1 MIYKLRIYE
10 AIQKTIKALY
20 IYSKEFIREKKF
32 NRQIKMDTI
41 YVVLAVVAAVV
52 IILYFMRSGDSIE
65 SQTEDN
71 IKGDTKTQKGEMKQ
85 IYTALVSE
93 GYKRNDTSYCKKF
106 SKNDAQSRIELEFS
120 TLKKRQTKMDIDV
133 YSKGFNIVLPD
144 NVTPGFFDHV
154 VFRNYN
160 KMLQATENK
169 ELLPDVQEGGYF
181 LRSSF
186 VFSASEIPEY
196 QSLQENIDSHFRI
209 FKEFSFIEEGDLN
222 HDLFQSLVADGY
234 QYSYVPQ
241 QMMLRLCKRTEEE
254 NYSLYYV
261 KALKML
267 FLASS
272 PLSNSEIQEDFRDER
287 TKLHHFND
295 TEESES
301 EVKELVF
308 PSYEDFRDIE
318 AEFIEEWQHYDEEE

>member
-1 MIYKLRIYE
+1 M
-10 AIQKTIKALY
+10 
-20 IYSKEFIREKKF
+20 
-32 NRQIKMDTI
+32 NTI
-41 YVVLAVVAAVV
+41 YVVLAVFTGVV
-52 IILYFMRSGDSIE
+52 IILYFMRSGDSNE
-65 SQTEDN
+65 SQTKGK
-71 IKGDTKTQKGEMKQ
+71 ITGDTKTQKGEMKQ
-85 IYTALVSE
+85 IYAALVSD

-106 SKNDAQSRIELEFS
+106 SKNDENFRIELEFS
-120 TLKKRQTKMDIDV
+120 TMKKRETKMDIDV

-186 VFSASEIPEY
+186 IFSASEIPEY
-196 QSLQENIDSHFRI
+196 ISLQENIESHFRV
-209 FKEFSFIEEGDLN
+209 FNDFSFIEEEDIN
-222 HDLFQSLVADGY
+222 HAFFQSLVADGY
-234 QYSYVPQ
+234 EYSYVPQ

-272 PLSNSEIQEDFRDER
+272 PLSNNEIQEDFRDEQ

-295 TEESES
+295 TKESES
-301 EVKELVF
+301 EIKELVF
-308 PSYEDFRDIE
+308 PSFEDFRVIE
-318 AEFIEEWQHYDEEE
+318 TEFIEEWLNYDEEE